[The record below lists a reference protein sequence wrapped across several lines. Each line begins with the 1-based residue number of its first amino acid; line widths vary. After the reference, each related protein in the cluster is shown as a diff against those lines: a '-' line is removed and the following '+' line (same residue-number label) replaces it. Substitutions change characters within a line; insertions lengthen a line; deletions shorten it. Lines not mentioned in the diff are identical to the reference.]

1 MDGCIDDT
9 GLLLIGKVDLNLTLL
24 CQSKNLCIV
33 TLTMNFKDCASDG
46 AYFGCERLVKRGC
59 ACSGCSIADRGQ
71 NNNLILNCVPV
82 GAFLEKAGLPSFT
95 SLSDLNGYLSQA
107 YKALWIADGRN
118 YGSWSSFDDLP
129 YVADGVVVFKLSRYV
144 NMHNCMAVLNA
155 MSKPSL
161 MQKICRRIFG
171 RIFASPT
178 LINVFHYLT
187 ARDN

>member
-1 MDGCIDDT
+1 MVLTLDVK
-9 GLLLIGKVDLNLTLL
+9 GLSREGAHVLAAALLIG
-24 CQSKNLCIV
+24 
-33 TLTMNFKDCASDG
+33 
-46 AYFGCERLVKRGC
+46 
-59 ACSGCSIADRGQ
+59 GQ
-71 NNNLILNCVPV
+71 NNNLILNCAPV

-107 YKALWIADGRN
+107 YKALWIANGRN

-161 MQKICRRIFG
+161 MQKICRKIFG